1 MLRMALPKGRIF
13 EKVSTLLND
22 CGLALKMPD
31 RGYRPDCNDERL
43 TIKVL
48 KAQNVAA
55 LVGLGSHD
63 IGFTG
68 LDWVAESG
76 AEVVELLDLGFDP
89 VRIVAAA
96 PEGLEAA
103 AILARPRLVVV
114 SEYEN
119 LTRRWLAAK
128 GVGQFH
134 YMRSY
139 GATEV
144 FPPEDADLIVDNTAS
159 GRTLVENHLQILD
172 TLLHSTTRIIANP
185 RALERPESRLIIE
198 ELLLLIRSVLD
209 ARDRVILEMNIDEE
223 RLALLVQQL
232 PAMKSPTI
240 ARLYGQTGYAV
251 KVAVKKTLVSRLIP
265 ELRRL
270 GATDILET
278 DLRKVIP

>member
-1 MLRMALPKGRIF
+1 
-13 EKVSTLLND
+13 
-22 CGLALKMPD
+22 MPD

-63 IGFTG
+63 LGFTG
-68 LDWVAESG
+68 LDWVQESG

-96 PEGLEAA
+96 PEGLSAE
-103 AILARPRLVVV
+103 AILGRPKLVVV

-119 LTRRWLAAK
+119 LTRRWLNSK
-128 GVGQFH
+128 NVHDFH

-172 TLLHSTTRIIANP
+172 TLLQSTTRIIANP
-185 RALERPESRLIIE
+185 RAMDNPEQRKVIE
-198 ELLLLIRSVLD
+198 ELLLLIKSVID
-209 ARDRVILEMNIDEE
+209 ARDRVILEMNIDEA
-223 RLALLVQQL
+223 RLPLLVAQL

-240 ARLYGQTGYAV
+240 AQLYGQSGYAV
-251 KVAVKKTLVSRLIP
+251 KVAVRKSLVPRLIP
-265 ELRRL
+265 ELKRL

>member
-1 MLRMALPKGRIF
+1 MLRLALPKGRIF
-13 EKVSTLLND
+13 DKVSILLND
-22 CGLALKMPD
+22 CGLALRMPE

-43 TIKVL
+43 SIKVL

-63 IGFTG
+63 LGFTG
-68 LDWVAESG
+68 LDWVQESG
-76 AEVVELLDLGFDP
+76 ADVVELLDLGFDP

-96 PEGLEAA
+96 PEGLSAE
-103 AILARPRLVVV
+103 AILGRPKLVVV

-119 LTRRWLAAK
+119 LTRRWLNSK
-128 GVGQFH
+128 NVHDFH

-144 FPPEDADLIVDNTAS
+144 FPPEDADLIVDNTAT

-172 TLLHSTTRIIANP
+172 TLLQSTTRIIANP
-185 RALERPESRLIIE
+185 RAMDNPEQRVVIE
-198 ELLLLIRSVLD
+198 ELLLLIKSVLD
-209 ARDRVILEMNIDEE
+209 ARDRVILEMNIDEA
-223 RLALLVQQL
+223 RLPLLVAQL

-240 ARLYGQTGYAV
+240 AQLYGQSGYAV
-251 KVAVKKTLVSRLIP
+251 KVAVRKSLVPRLIP
-265 ELRRL
+265 ELKRL

-278 DLRKVIP
+278 NLRKVIP

>member
-1 MLRMALPKGRIF
+1 MLRLALPKGRIF
-13 EKVSTLLND
+13 EKVLALLND
-22 CGLALKMPD
+22 CGLGLKMPE
-31 RGYRPDCNDERL
+31 RGYRPDSHDERL
-43 TIKVL
+43 SIKVL

-63 IGFTG
+63 LGFTG
-68 LDWVAESG
+68 RDWVEESG
-76 AEVVELLDLGFDP
+76 ADVVELLDLGFDP

-96 PEGLEAA
+96 PEGQTAEE
-103 AILARPRLVVV
+103 ILRRPRLVVV

-119 LTRRWLAAK
+119 LTRRWLASQN
-128 GVGQFH
+128 VHEFH

-172 TLLHSTTRIIANP
+172 TLLRSTTRVIANP
-185 RALERPESRLIIE
+185 KALDDPERRKIIE
-198 ELLLLIRSVLD
+198 ELLLLVRSVQD
-209 ARDRVILEMNIDEE
+209 ARDRVILEMNIDEG
-223 RLALLVQQL
+223 RLKMLVEQL

-240 ARLYGQTGYAV
+240 AQLYGQSGYAV
-251 KVAVKKTLVSRLIP
+251 KVAVQKSLVPRLIP
-265 ELRRL
+265 ELKRL